1 VNLFR
6 SLCSAVRH
14 RLRVV
19 AAAAFCVKV
28 AEPAAGFVEEGW
40 LGLSRA
46 SLSGGCHLW
55 QVKIQYLESLGRDP
69 GHWATADGF
78 IPSFGDGCLLR
89 FLSKSLGDGAFF
101 ISRCSVSSMVAVVG
115 DGDFR

>member
-6 SLCSAVRH
+6 SLCSAVRR

-19 AAAAFCVKV
+19 AATAFCVKV
-28 AEPAAGFVEEGW
+28 AEPTAGFVEEGW

-55 QVKIQYLESLGRDP
+55 
-69 GHWATADGF
+69 
-78 IPSFGDGCLLR
+78 
-89 FLSKSLGDGAFF
+89 
-101 ISRCSVSSMVAVVG
+101 
-115 DGDFR
+115 